1 MSNRLTIKGQVTVP
15 KEIREYL
22 GLAGGCDCVEF
33 SVAGDGTVILT
44 KAEPKPRREMPA
56 FGWEDVRTK
65 RRFAAALRTTSSL
78 YSLGTNGLPD

>member
-22 GLAGGCDCVEF
+22 GLAGGCDCVDF

-56 FGWEDVRTK
+56 FAAGRRVDKTEVR
-65 RRFAAALRTTSSL
+65 RCAADDIIAVLAGS
-78 YSLGTNGLPD
+78 